1 MDSKY
6 QISGKLSEICPNGR
20 VPSGISGLDEMLNG
34 GIPLGHIVAV
44 MGDPGTG
51 KTTMALQYIYDGLD
65 RGESCIYISIEE
77 DRESL
82 ISTAASYGWEL
93 QEYIENNKLEFL
105 KLDLSDI
112 KTLARRIRIEL
123 PELIES
129 SGASRLVIDSI
140 SLFNIMFDN
149 SIESRIRLVD
159 LNKTVKKSGV
169 TALYTS
175 ETSMK
180 HPFYSKDGIIEYS
193 ADGILFLQQ
202 SEVASDIRL
211 VIRIIKMR
219 RTLHDRLYRPYDIT
233 ENGIIVYPTEMVF
246 LDEGSG
252 AKII

>member
-1 MDSKY
+1 MMDSKS
-6 QISGKLSEICPNGR
+6 QISGKLSETCPNGR
-20 VPSGISGLDEMLNG
+20 VSSGISGLDKMLNG
-34 GIPLGHIVAV
+34 GFPQGHIVVA

-51 KTTMALQYIYDGLD
+51 KTTLALQYIHDGLD
-65 RGESCIYISIEE
+65 KGESCIYISIEE
-77 DRESL
+77 EKESL

-93 QEYIENNKLEFL
+93 QEYIENNKLKFL

-112 KTLARRIRIEL
+112 KTLARRIRVEL

-129 SGASRLVIDSI
+129 SGASRIAIDSI

-159 LNKTVKKSGV
+159 LNKTVKNSGV

-175 ETSMK
+175 EIGIKNSF
-180 HPFYSKDGIIEYS
+180 HSRDGIIEYS

-202 SEVASDIRL
+202 SEIGSDIRL

-233 ENGIIVYPTEMVF
+233 ENAITVYPTEMVF
-246 LDEGSG
+246 QDEGTG
-252 AKII
+252 V

>member
-1 MDSKY
+1 MDSKS

-20 VPSGISGLDEMLNG
+20 VSSGISGLDKMLNG
-34 GIPLGHIVAV
+34 GIPQGHIVVV

-51 KTTMALQYIYDGLD
+51 KTTLALQYIHDGLD
-65 RGESCIYISIEE
+65 KGESCIYISIEE
-77 DRESL
+77 EKDSL
-82 ISTAASYGWEL
+82 ISTAASYGWDL

-112 KTLARRIRIEL
+112 KTLARRIRVEL

-129 SGASRLVIDSI
+129 SGTSRIAIDSI

-159 LNKTVKKSGV
+159 LNKTVKNSGV

-175 ETSMK
+175 ETGMK
-180 HPFYSKDGIIEYS
+180 NSFHSRDGIIEYS

-202 SEVASDIRL
+202 SEIASDIRL
-211 VIRIIKMR
+211 VLRIIKMR

-246 LDEGSG
+246 VDEGTG
-252 AKII
+252 V

>member
-1 MDSKY
+1 MDSKS
-6 QISGKLSEICPNGR
+6 QISGKLSETCPNGR
-20 VPSGISGLDEMLNG
+20 VSSGISGLDKMLNG
-34 GIPLGHIVAV
+34 GFPQGHIVVA

-51 KTTMALQYIYDGLD
+51 KTTLALQYIHDGLD
-65 RGESCIYISIEE
+65 KGESCIYISIEE
-77 DRESL
+77 EKESL
-82 ISTAASYGWEL
+82 ISTAASYGWDL

-112 KTLARRIRIEL
+112 KTLARRIRVEL

-129 SGASRLVIDSI
+129 SGASRIAIDSI

-175 ETSMK
+175 EIGMK
-180 HPFYSKDGIIEYS
+180 NSFHSRDGIIEYS

-202 SEVASDIRL
+202 SEIGSDIRL

-233 ENGIIVYPTEMVF
+233 ENAITVYPTEMVF
-246 LDEGSG
+246 QDEGPG
-252 AKII
+252 V